1 MAGVEVQSGSQLAE
15 RIQSAAQQKLM
26 DLGWAP
32 EESDT
37 TLSEYVTMMLVN
49 GKDAHGVRAELGGE
63 LLGVGEEDAG
73 VGEFTDWLFHQ
84 VHSMSGGRAAHHE
97 QDASATT
104 MAPQMQTDD
113 AEDQAMGDAA
123 PVDGAYVPSSS
134 RHGAAGFSFKGAAG
148 IVDPLAH
155 KLTATDSPTGP
166 RSMRNGSDAGRGRG
180 RGGRMLGQ
188 MNRNMDRSQ
197 DDPLR
202 KIKGAA
208 NRIDAHAGRTPRGP
222 RGSNVANG
230 IQRAMN
236 GGRGG
241 HQGMAQMNMMPN
253 GPIGNMND
261 PQNQLAF
268 MQMMQMQAE
277 MMQQLFANGGQLPNQ
292 GGSQKTGRGGKPLFD
307 RMDGKRGGRGGRQ
320 QSHASLQNGD
330 AASSGGMDL
339 DKPLTDTSKPK
350 FDSLCRFNMHCTN
363 PNCEFAHQGP
373 ANKNPSVIV
382 DMSDTCSYGAKCQNI
397 KCIARHPS
405 PAKRHQYNTMYTAE
419 KSETICRFYPNCANG
434 TACPFKHPDVA
445 PCRNGGDCQ
454 DSNCSYAHSS
464 ITCRYNPCTVPS
476 CRFKHTEGQ
485 RGTYKDKIWTAEGGE
500 PLNGSK
506 TDRFA
511 ELAGTDGQGA
521 EVILPGRQ
529 ENGDGANGMSDIKAE
544 HEDLVT

>member
-1 MAGVEVQSGSQLAE
+1 MAGVEVQSGSALAE

-63 LLGVGEEDAG
+63 LLGVGEDDAG
-73 VGEFTDWLFHQ
+73 VGEFTDWLFQQ
-84 VHSMSGGRAAHHE
+84 VHSMSGRGAPHE
-97 QDASATT
+97 QDPGATT
-104 MAPQMQTDD
+104 MEPQMQTDD

-123 PVDGAYVPSSS
+123 PVDRA
-134 RHGAAGFSFKGAAG
+134 
-148 IVDPLAH
+148 
-155 KLTATDSPTGP
+155 PTGP
-166 RSMRNGSDAGRGRG
+166 RSMRNGSEAGRGRG

-197 DDPLR
+197 DDSLR

-208 NRIDAHAGRTPRGP
+208 NRIDAHAGRAPRGP

-241 HQGMAQMNMMPN
+241 HQSMAQMNMMPN
-253 GPIGNMND
+253 GPMGNMND
-261 PQNQLAF
+261 PQNQMAF

-277 MMQQLFANGGQLPNQ
+277 MMQQLFANGGQAPNQ
-292 GGSQKTGRGGKPLFD
+292 GGFQKTGRGGKPLFD

-320 QSHASLQNGD
+320 QSHAGSQNGD

-373 ANKNPSVIV
+373 ANKNPAVIV

-454 DSNCSYAHSS
+454 DSNCTYAHSS
-464 ITCRYNPCTVPS
+464 IMCRYNPCTVPS

-500 PLNGSK
+500 PLNGSN
-506 TDRFA
+506 TERFA

-521 EVILPGRQ
+521 EVILPGKQ
-529 ENGDGANGMSDIKAE
+529 ENGDGANGMSDMKPE
-544 HEDLVT
+544 NEDLVT